1 MPSSPSPSP
10 PPPVPIPQ
18 VPGRRATALQT
29 IFNDALTHTIK
40 TCNYENFAS
49 CFPTPARYCP
59 GFLYKLWSQL
69 LGAFEA
75 RAKTEFETILLE
87 RSVIPNLN
95 ALDSLIAEAR
105 KRKARSSSSLP
116 PPIPPHTLPPPQI
129 LSAHLHPHLTHTQS
143 HLNATLQ
150 TVQSQNALLA
160 TTIQKQREEIA
171 ALLGQLEGVVGD
183 IEGAVRELQEE
194 QGGVERLAG
203 EIESLDREVKGSSV
217 AI

>member
-1 MPSSPSPSP
+1 
-10 PPPVPIPQ
+10 
-18 VPGRRATALQT
+18 
-29 IFNDALTHTIK
+29 
-40 TCNYENFAS
+40 
-49 CFPTPARYCP
+49 
-59 GFLYKLWSQL
+59 
-69 LGAFEA
+69 
-75 RAKTEFETILLE
+75 
-87 RSVIPNLN
+87 VIPNLN

-116 PPIPPHTLPPPQI
+116 PPIPSVLSPLRAPKYPLANYQLHRPHTLPPPQI

-194 QGGVERLAG
+194 QGGVERLTG